1 MVFKVVFKNLFF
13 CSLHFQTLQG
23 VNIVF
28 NELLFEDFNT
38 YDLDFI
44 NQVRNK
50 DTNILSFYYLHTM
63 KIKRVLYIQNKI
75 SKYPYERTTVSL
87 TTQSLL
93 SNCKQIV

>member
-1 MVFKVVFKNLFF
+1 M
-13 CSLHFQTLQG
+13 
-23 VNIVF
+23 NIVF

>member
-1 MVFKVVFKNLFF
+1 M
-13 CSLHFQTLQG
+13 
-23 VNIVF
+23 NIVF
-28 NELLFEDFNT
+28 NELLFEDLNT

-44 NQVRNK
+44 NQVQNK
-50 DTNILSFYYLHTM
+50 ETNILSFYYLHTM